1 MNNMNTKRN
10 KKIHYSVF
18 KTMDMGVLTTQTMAA
33 ADKDVEW
40 LKVHNTH
47 TTHNSSCIHSH
58 LIVSGWL
65 TDSASLLDSVHS
77 FDDYLCFYM
86 SDWSVHTNIHRY
98 TTKYTT
104 NWFLSLNACSISQ
117 FLLDLSVSYSLH
129 IKHVKDTI
137 PLSNLP
143 IH

>member
-47 TTHNSSCIHSH
+47 TQHTIAVAFILIWLSVDDWLILRLFLIRFIHLMITIFLYVR
-58 LIVSGWL
+58 LINAHKHTQIYNKIYNKLVSV
-65 TDSASLLDSVHS
+65 AKCV
-77 FDDYLCFYM
+77 
-86 SDWSVHTNIHRY
+86 
-98 TTKYTT
+98 
-104 NWFLSLNACSISQ
+104 LNQSISARFVC
-117 FLLDLSVSYSLH
+117 FLFS
-129 IKHVKDTI
+129 T
-137 PLSNLP
+137 
-143 IH
+143 

>member
-77 FDDYLCFYM
+77 FDDYLFFISPIDQCTQTYRY
-86 SDWSVHTNIHRY
+86 TTKY

-117 FLLDLSVSYSLH
+117 FLLDLSVSYSPHKTRKRHHTTL
-129 IKHVKDTI
+129 
-137 PLSNLP
+137 
-143 IH
+143 